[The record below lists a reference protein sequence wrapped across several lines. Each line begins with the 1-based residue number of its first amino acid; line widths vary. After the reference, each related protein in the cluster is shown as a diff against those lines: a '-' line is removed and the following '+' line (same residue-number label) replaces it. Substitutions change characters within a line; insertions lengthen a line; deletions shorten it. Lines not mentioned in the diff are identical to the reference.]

1 MASCILLL
9 CLFPCESV
17 PSTPPIKVASMWSS
31 QIGCRCTTCH
41 AFSCV
46 FSKCIVAA
54 VQADLKVAR
63 AQHAASDAAQRS
75 DEEASKLRREL
86 DFMKKE
92 KKGLVQRCT
101 SAHREL
107 ASSNVSCLETTD
119 GSNTCCTCIS
129 MTMTLEVVA
138 QLVPPRASL
147 HPGVHALELCSLGWI
162 IFHWPHNQ
170 AVALCL
176 P

>member
-1 MASCILLL
+1 MSCLQ
-9 CLFPCESV
+9 SY
-17 PSTPPIKVASMWSS
+17 A
-31 QIGCRCTTCH
+31 
-41 AFSCV
+41 

-101 SAHREL
+101 SADREL
-107 ASSNVSCLETTD
+107 ASSNVSCPETTD
-119 GSNTCCTCIS
+119 GSNTCCIFIS
-129 MTMTLEVVA
+129 MKVTLEIVV
-138 QLVPPRASL
+138 QLVQPSESL
-147 HPGVHALELCSLGWI
+147 HSGVHALELCSL
-162 IFHWPHNQ
+162 
-170 AVALCL
+170 
-176 P
+176 